1 VPGNPG
7 NPLPRLSSVTVEDQH
22 DAPEIDEGSWV
33 YLSAGVA
40 EGPSGSSLREELAEA
55 CAQSGWAAVS
65 HPPPE
70 STSGATDPGRF
81 FASVSHAVEHAD
93 VVVAVI
99 GERSEMADAE
109 LTLAYSHGRP
119 IVGVQVGGAPIG
131 SEARMLLSEYERA
144 KLVACDTPEEC
155 AVSLREALSDPAFA
169 ETIRQ
174 AG

>member
-1 VPGNPG
+1 M
-7 NPLPRLSSVTVEDQH
+7 
-22 DAPEIDEGSWV
+22 DEGSWI
-33 YLSAGVA
+33 YLSAGPA
-40 EGPSGSSLREELAEA
+40 EDPSDRSLREELAEA
-55 CAQSGWAAVS
+55 CAKSGWAAVS

-70 STSGATDPGRF
+70 GTGAATDPGRF

-99 GERSEMADAE
+99 DGRSEMSDAE

-119 IVGVQVGGAPIG
+119 IVGVQIGEGPLG
-131 SEARMLLSEYERA
+131 SEARMSLSQYDRA
-144 KLVACDTPEEC
+144 RIVACDTPEQC
-155 AVSLREALSDPAFA
+155 AASLGEVLSDPVFA